1 MEYREIVKRKISKEI
16 LSIIL
21 ACTIPASMIMY
32 TIYDLQNPPASEL
45 AELCIFETVND
56 VSHKHDT
63 IDSILHCNKVESN
76 RSVAW
81 FILDC

>member
-16 LSIIL
+16 ISIIA
-21 ACTIPASMIMY
+21 ACSIPVSMILF
-32 TIYDLQNPPASEL
+32 TIYDLQNPPASEI
-45 AELCIFETVND
+45 AEVCIFETVNTD
-56 VSHKHDT
+56 SHKHQT
-63 IDSILHCNKVESN
+63 IESILQCNKVESN